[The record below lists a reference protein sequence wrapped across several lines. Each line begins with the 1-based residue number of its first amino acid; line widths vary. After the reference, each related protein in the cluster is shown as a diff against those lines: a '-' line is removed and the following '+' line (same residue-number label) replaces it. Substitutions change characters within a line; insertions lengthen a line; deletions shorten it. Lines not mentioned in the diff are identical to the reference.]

1 MGPFDLVG
9 ALGVT
14 GSYMIYLALGFAFGF
29 ILESS
34 GFGDSRRLAAQFYF
48 TEFRVLKVMFT
59 AIVVAMI
66 LVFWA
71 AALGLLDYEEIYVNE
86 TYWWPGI
93 LGGLIMGVGF
103 IIGGYCPG
111 TSIVSMATLKL
122 DGAFFVL
129 GALVGVLLFGDT
141 VSLYNEFWHS
151 GFEGRLTLPE
161 LFGLETGWV
170 VVLVVCM
177 AIVMFWGFGKVRT
190 LIYGKDHAGP

>member
-129 GALVGVLLFGDT
+129 GALVGVLIFGDT